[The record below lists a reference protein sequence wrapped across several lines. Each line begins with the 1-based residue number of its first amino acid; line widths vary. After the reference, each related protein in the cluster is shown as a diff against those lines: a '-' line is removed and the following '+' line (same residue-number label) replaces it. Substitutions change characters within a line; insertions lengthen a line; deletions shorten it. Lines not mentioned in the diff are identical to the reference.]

1 LRWLLLLLPLL
12 RGLAL
17 RLLLGATTGC
27 ANAPAR
33 AARTTL
39 VALRGDPCVI
49 VVQLGARELAAML
62 LKKLGLL
69 LEREFAR
76 AICVVK

>member
-33 AARTTL
+33 AARTTS

-49 VVQLGARELAAML
+49 VVRLGTRELAAML
-62 LKKLGLL
+62 LKKLPL

-76 AICVVK
+76 ANCVVR

>member
-1 LRWLLLLLPLL
+1 LD
-12 RGLAL
+12 
-17 RLLLGATTGC
+17 ATTVG
-27 ANAPAR
+27 AKAPAR

-39 VALRGDPCVI
+39 VAIRVDPCVI
-49 VVQLGARELAAML
+49 IVRLGTRELAAML

-76 AICVVK
+76 ANCVVR